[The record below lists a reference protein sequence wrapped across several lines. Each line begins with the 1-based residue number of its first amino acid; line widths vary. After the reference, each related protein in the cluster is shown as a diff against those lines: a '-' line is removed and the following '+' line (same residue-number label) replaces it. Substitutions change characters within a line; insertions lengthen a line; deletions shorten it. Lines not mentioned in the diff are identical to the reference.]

1 MKFKVLVTLIFMAFL
16 LAFSFK
22 ADIAM
27 ANTFKEVRTIKGL
40 KTNVYEKTEG
50 SSKILDNPTAGT
62 LVSLISNDYSTPFSH
77 LTYLNS
83 DMKIIDGYVYFFELD
98 YPKHTIK
105 VASSKSGLV
114 VNQTVIQLLLYS
126 IKWL

>member
-77 LTYLNS
+77 LTLS
-83 DMKIIDGYVYFFELD
+83 E
-98 YPKHTIK
+98 
-105 VASSKSGLV
+105 
-114 VNQTVIQLLLYS
+114 
-126 IKWL
+126 